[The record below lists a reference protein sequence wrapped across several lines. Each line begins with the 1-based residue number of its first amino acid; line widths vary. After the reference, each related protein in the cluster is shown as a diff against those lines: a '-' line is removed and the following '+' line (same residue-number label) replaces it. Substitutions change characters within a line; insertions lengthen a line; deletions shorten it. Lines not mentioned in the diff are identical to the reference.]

1 MELLEEVAPLPAL
14 AVAVKPSSTVLR
26 AISRPERREP
36 NLGISHQVRFKN
48 RSSKRK
54 GSIELLANPPIGTDE
69 YFSLT
74 LNGIRILKIG
84 FSQ

>member
-1 MELLEEVAPLPAL
+1 MELAEEVAPLPAL
-14 AVAVKPSSTVLR
+14 AVAVKPSSSVLR

-36 NLGISHQVRFKN
+36 SRDISHHVRFEN

-74 LNGIRILKIG
+74 LNGIRISKNR
-84 FSQ
+84 F